1 MRLSMNSRNW
11 KIWSTAVL
19 AGALLWAAIACT
31 DDSGD
36 ATQSQTTVPR
46 SATESMAPA
55 ATPIP
60 VVVTTNIMADWV
72 REVGGDRV
80 EVFSMVPVGADPHSY
95 QPGAKDIARIAD
107 ADLVI
112 SVGLSLE
119 ESWLKELLENA
130 ARDPAGIVEMGE
142 FIDPIEFS
150 ETHIEDVEF
159 LETLE
164 HIVHEVEEGEI
175 SPEEGLEEI
184 RELMEGVEDHGDEE
198 EEEYEPPA
206 MVDAILEQVEAGQ
219 IDAGEAIEEIE
230 HIAGEG
236 EEGHEGH
243 GHGVYDPHFWFDPL
257 RVKTAVNEIAAR
269 LSAIDPDNSGA
280 YASRAS
286 EYNSTL
292 DELHAWTQVQVGVI
306 PEESR
311 LIVTS
316 HDSFGYFALLYGFDV
331 VGVILGTTTETEPS
345 AEDLAELIHEVEES
359 GAKVVFGETTVSE
372 RLAETVATETGAR
385 LVRLYSGSLGAEG
398 SGAETYIEM
407 IRTNVERIVEA
418 LA

>member
-1 MRLSMNSRNW
+1 MRLSMSSW
-11 KIWSTAVL
+11 ISGL
-19 AGALLWAAIACT
+19 AKAAFPTVALLLALAACSE
-31 DDSGD
+31 DSGG
-36 ATQSQTTVPR
+36 APPAQT
-46 SATESMAPA
+46 
-55 ATPIP
+55 ATPIQ

-72 REVGGDRV
+72 EIVGGDRV
-80 EVFSMVPVGADPHSY
+80 EVFSLVPEGADPHSF
-95 QPGAKDIARIAD
+95 QPGAQDIARIAD
-107 ADLVI
+107 ADLVL
-112 SVGLSLE
+112 SVGLRLE

-142 FIDPIEFS
+142 LIDPIEFS
-150 ETHIEDVEF
+150 ETHAEDVEF
-159 LETLE
+159 LESLAHT
-164 HIVHEVEEGEI
+164 VHEVEEGEI

-184 RELMEGVEDHGDEE
+184 KELMKGLEHHGEE
-198 EEEYEPPA
+198 EEDEPPA
-206 MVDAILEQVEAGQ
+206 MVRGILSQVDAGQ
-219 IDAGEAIEEIE
+219 LDAVEAIEELE
-230 HIAGEG
+230 AIAGEG
-236 EEGHEGH
+236 RDEHGGH

-292 DELHAWTQVQVGVI
+292 DELHAWTQVQVGVV
-306 PEESR
+306 PEEGR

-407 IRTNVERIVEA
+407 IRANVERIVEA
-418 LA
+418 LK

>member
-198 EEEYEPPA
+198 EEEDEPPA

-243 GHGVYDPHFWFDPL
+243 GHGVYDPHFWFDPIT
-257 RVKTAVNEIAAR
+257 REGGGR
-269 LSAIDPDNSGA
+269 RDSSPP
-280 YASRAS
+280 
-286 EYNSTL
+286 
-292 DELHAWTQVQVGVI
+292 VG
-306 PEESR
+306 
-311 LIVTS
+311 
-316 HDSFGYFALLYGFDV
+316 H
-331 VGVILGTTTETEPS
+331 
-345 AEDLAELIHEVEES
+345 
-359 GAKVVFGETTVSE
+359 
-372 RLAETVATETGAR
+372 
-385 LVRLYSGSLGAEG
+385 
-398 SGAETYIEM
+398 
-407 IRTNVERIVEA
+407 
-418 LA
+418 